1 MSTRVVRSEVS
12 GKWMFDTG
20 KHLMEASCHHRAG
33 GACGGCYARAVET
46 LSAIAKDDGNEKA
59 RTVLTELKEEGR

>member
-20 KHLMEASCHHRAG
+20 KHLMEASCHHRAA

-46 LSAIAKDDGNEKA
+46 LSAISDGDGSEKA
-59 RTVLTELKEEGR
+59 RAFLAELKEEGR

>member
-1 MSTRVVRSEVS
+1 
-12 GKWMFDTG
+12 MFDTG